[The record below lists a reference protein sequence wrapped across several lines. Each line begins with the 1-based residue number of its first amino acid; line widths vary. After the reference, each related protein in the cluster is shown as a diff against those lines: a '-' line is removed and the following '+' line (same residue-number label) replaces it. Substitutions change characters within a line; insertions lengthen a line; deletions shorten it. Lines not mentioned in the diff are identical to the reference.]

1 MGNDGQSGIRWNRLL
16 ILEEAIDD
24 FIDGAVSTY
33 RYNRFCSSLECFPS
47 QLGRMSGC
55 AGFENFRAFRQI
67 GRCSTASARVQNSDC
82 PHHQSPFSYNVC
94 RFMYKAAFYDLDGTL
109 LSCNLVTMHAYY
121 ARNDRSLLKS
131 VYQFTKVLL
140 SVPVL
145 FGLDL
150 YSRSLFNKFSF
161 RAYRG
166 MHRDRLIGLA
176 DDLFEVTLKPSI
188 FPKAQALIDTTRAL
202 GYRNVLVTGTLD
214 FTIRPIALHFGIEE
228 VICNRLEFKDHIAS
242 GRFLPPLIAESE
254 KAHSIRE
261 YAEEENIDLTQSC
274 AFSDSSADL
283 PMLSAVGHPVAT
295 NPTRRL
301 RRVAMEKNWPILEL
315 RETSTNFPPFL
326 SVAKVH

>member
-1 MGNDGQSGIRWNRLL
+1 MGYDPI
-16 ILEEAIDD
+16 
-24 FIDGAVSTY
+24 F
-33 RYNRFCSSLECFPS
+33 
-47 QLGRMSGC
+47 
-55 AGFENFRAFRQI
+55 AG
-67 GRCSTASARVQNSDC
+67 
-82 PHHQSPFSYNVC
+82 SYNVW
-94 RFMYKAAFYDLDGTL
+94 RFMNKAAFYDLDGTL

-131 VYQFTKVLL
+131 VYQFTKVLV

-150 YSRSLFNKFSF
+150 YSRSLFNVFSF
-161 RAYRG
+161 RAYGG

-188 FPKAQALIDTTRAL
+188 FPQAQALINTTSEL

-228 VICNRLEFKDHIAS
+228 VICNRLEFKDHIAT
-242 GRFLPPLIAESE
+242 GRVLPPLLAENE
-254 KAHSIRE
+254 KARSIRE
-261 YAEEENIDLTQSC
+261 YAAQENIDLTQSC

-283 PMLSAVGHPVAT
+283 PMLSAVGQPVAT